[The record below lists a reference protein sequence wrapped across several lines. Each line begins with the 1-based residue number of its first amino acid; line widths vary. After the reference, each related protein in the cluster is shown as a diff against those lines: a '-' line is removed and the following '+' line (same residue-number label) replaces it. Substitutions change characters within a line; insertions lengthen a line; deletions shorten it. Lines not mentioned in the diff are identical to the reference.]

1 MRLVVLLLALLAVP
15 AGAAPPRTLVVA
27 PGGATLAGALAAA
40 RPGDRLLVRAGVYRE
55 PTLVVDKAVVIVG
68 EPGAVLDGEG
78 QRGLIEVRADGVTVR
93 GLTFR
98 NTGHTYVGERAALR
112 VEEAGGCRIEG
123 NRFDDTFFGV
133 YLAEVHDCAV
143 TGNVFVGPDVSES
156 QAGNGVHLW
165 YCRRVSV
172 LGNRIYRHR
181 DGIYFEFVE
190 DSAAE
195 RNVSAANRRYGLHF
209 MFSDRCRYLGNTFR
223 ANDAGVAVM
232 YTEHVV
238 MARNRF
244 EDHRGPAAYGL
255 LLKQISDGTI
265 RGNRFAGNT
274 VGLFAEG
281 AARLAVEGNE
291 FLHNGW
297 AVKVMADAR
306 EARFAGNNFVANT
319 FDVGTNGRH
328 GAAVFEGNYW
338 DAYRGYDLD
347 RDGTGDVAFRPV
359 RLFALIVEDHEPAL
373 LLLRSLFV
381 DLLDL
386 AERVAPV
393 LTPETLADARP
404 AMSQLPQAGPPILR

>member
-1 MRLVVLLLALLAVP
+1 MRTAVLLLALVALVAP

-55 PTLVVDKAVVIVG
+55 PTLVVDRPVEIVG
-68 EPGAVLDGEG
+68 EPGAVLDGQG
-78 QRGLIEVRADGVTVR
+78 QRELIHVVADGVTVR

-98 NTGHTYVGERAALR
+98 NTGHTYVSERAALR
-112 VEEAGGCRIEG
+112 VEGAGGCRIEG
-123 NRFDDTFFGV
+123 NRFADTFFGV
-133 YLAEVHDCAV
+133 YLAQAHDCVVA
-143 TGNVFVGPDVSES
+143 GNVFVGPDVPES
-156 QAGNGVHLW
+156 QAGNGIHLW

-172 LGNRIYRHR
+172 TGNRVYRHR
-181 DGIYFEFVE
+181 DGVYFEFVE

-209 MFSDRCRYLGNTFR
+209 MFSDRCRYVGNVFR

-238 MARNRF
+238 MTGNRF
-244 EDHRGPAAYGL
+244 EDNRGPAAYGL

-265 RGNRFAGNT
+265 ANNRFAGNT
-274 VGLFAEG
+274 VGLYAEG
-281 AARLAVEGNE
+281 AARMTVEGND
-291 FLHNGW
+291 FLRNGW
-297 AVKVMADAR
+297 AVKVTADAR
-306 EARFAGNNFVANT
+306 QSRFADNNFVANT

-328 GAAVFEGNYW
+328 GTTVFEGNYW

-404 AMSQLPQAGPPILR
+404 AMSPIAR